1 MEYIK
6 TFFSTLIVLGALDA
20 AWLLVVSKSLYQ
32 KAIGFL
38 MPAKVSFGV
47 VALVYIVLAFG
58 LTYFV
63 ITPALAGGISVWN
76 ALLRGALLGFV
87 IYAVYDL
94 TNLATIKGWPVW
106 ISAIDVLWGT
116 FLAALAT
123 GIVVWFLRLFA

>member
-6 TFFSTLIVLGALDA
+6 TFFSTIVVLGALDA
-20 AWLLVVSKSLYQ
+20 VWLLVVSKSLYQ

-47 VALVYIVLAFG
+47 VALVYVVLAIG

-63 ITPALAGGISVWN
+63 ITPALAGGITLWN
-76 ALLRGALLGFV
+76 AMLRGALLGFV

-94 TNLATIKGWPVW
+94 TNLATIQGWPVW
-106 ISAIDVLWGT
+106 ISVVDVLWGT
-116 FLAALAT
+116 LLAGVAT
-123 GIVVWFLRLFA
+123 GLVIWFFKLIA